1 MPQLLPACLGP
12 VSTYESRYTTP
23 SISRIINSSPE
34 CCCCNM
40 DYKEM
45 FSPKDKFFS
54 VAELPV
60 SPAH

>member
-12 VSTYESRYTTP
+12 VSFYQTSKYATP
-23 SISRIINSSPE
+23 SVSRIINSSPE
-34 CCCCNM
+34 CCCNM
-40 DYKEM
+40 DYKDM
-45 FSPKDKFFS
+45 FPKENYLA

>member
-23 SISRIINSSPE
+23 SISRIVNSSPE
-34 CCCCNM
+34 CCCNM
-40 DYKEM
+40 DYKEI
-45 FSPKDKFFS
+45 FSKDKYFNNI
-54 VAELPV
+54 AELPV